1 MDPMDRVRLRFR
13 DSKPLF
19 YVSEEGSHLHF
30 KKSGKGLLLWFTF
43 DVK

>member
-1 MDPMDRVRLRFR
+1 
-13 DSKPLF
+13 LF

-30 KKSGKGLLLWFTF
+30 KKSGKGLMLWFTF